1 MPVWFVTGKLGSGK
15 TLVSI
20 GKIHDYLIA
29 GRRVATNIDIDVDE
43 LFRKR
48 KNFKK
53 KFDFVRVPDKPSI
66 ENMNMLGL
74 GYEGDSIDDNRT
86 GLMVLDE
93 LATWFNTRNFRQD
106 GRKELID
113 WFIHARKLRWDIILL
128 VQNISLVDKQLID
141 SLCEYHVKCKRSDRL
156 KFMGMTPPN
165 WHVGEV
171 FYNGIPETR
180 KNRVEAWIYT
190 GKRYYKAYDSHQVFS
205 ESYEDSPH
213 CPLRKYQFQNIPP
226 IEPSKFKKHIN
237 VKNFLFASMAI
248 VNLFL
253 VGRVIAA
260 SFDSIPLDNET
271 VKLIESKKYTPPVP
285 VLVEPQLKK
294 SIIPTIFDDL
304 GLITI
309 TGEIKIDSITQ
320 VLFESETAGS
330 INKDQLKRLGLN
342 VYKVTSCIYTLA
354 TSDYSKN
361 VYCPIREATEI

>member
-1 MPVWFVTGKLGSGK
+1 MPVWFVTGKLGAGK

-29 GRRVATNIDIDVDE
+29 GRRVATNIDIDLDE

-48 KNFKK
+48 KNLKK
-53 KFDFVRVPDKPSI
+53 KLDFVRVPDKPSI

-74 GYEGDSIDDNRT
+74 GYEGDFIDDNRT

-93 LATWFNTRNFRQD
+93 LGTWFNTRNFRQD

-156 KFMGMTPPN
+156 KFMGLTPPN

-205 ESYEDSPH
+205 TSYEDAPH
-213 CPLRKYQFQNIPP
+213 CPLRKYQFEDIPL
-226 IEPSKFKKHIN
+226 IESSKFKNYIN

-253 VGRVIAA
+253 VGRVIAS
-260 SFDSIPLDNET
+260 SFDSIPLDNKT
-271 VKLIESKKYTPPVP
+271 VQLIESKKYTPPVLG
-285 VLVEPQLKK
+285 LVDSQPQK
-294 SIIPTIFDDL
+294 SIIPNIFDDL

-309 TGEIKIDSITQ
+309 TGEIKIDATTQ

-354 TSDYSKN
+354 ISDYSKN
-361 VYCPIREATEI
+361 VYCPIRVATEI